1 MDTDSGSVIYSHQ
14 SFENGAYA
22 IWKQKYTGEC
32 YVVIRGTHSLA
43 DFMVDAQVAEFYDNE
58 VGIYVHLGVRK
69 RTDFILN
76 DIGDRLKV
84 CNNDIIITGH
94 SLGAAVA
101 HYLFLRYVYYHYYS
115 WDLKDK
121 AKKFKAVM
129 FGAPQLLSRPNDQVL
144 KNQEYC
150 INWYKYGR
158 DAVTELISR
167 VKSSRVLK
175 AFMFLF
181 KPLVHKKNLPFVNIL
196 PNAYDRVKK
205 ARYGNY
211 IPGNAY
217 HLSSDG
223 SKVPLNSYYRI
234 TAGLS
239 IADHINLD
247 KVVDILTKGV
257 WAETPKFLNF
267 KKNSNEEETLKE
279 EKNSVNLISED
290 EVTINSARSF
300 CINVNDEYYDLEYE
314 DNETTLYVRK
324 DNST

>member
-1 MDTDSGSVIYSHQ
+1 M
-14 SFENGAYA
+14 
-22 IWKQKYTGEC
+22 
-32 YVVIRGTHSLA
+32 
-43 DFMVDAQVAEFYDNE
+43 
-58 VGIYVHLGVRK
+58 
-69 RTDFILN
+69 
-76 DIGDRLKV
+76 
-84 CNNDIIITGH
+84 
-94 SLGAAVA
+94 
-101 HYLFLRYVYYHYYS
+101 
-115 WDLKDK
+115 
-121 AKKFKAVM
+121 
-129 FGAPQLLSRPNDQVL
+129 
-144 KNQEYC
+144 
-150 INWYKYGR
+150 
-158 DAVTELISR
+158 
-167 VKSSRVLK
+167 
-175 AFMFLF
+175 
-181 KPLVHKKNLPFVNIL
+181 

-267 KKNSNEEETLKE
+267 KKNSNEEETPKE